1 MGSET
6 PSSEGVSFIYQMLKK
21 ILLFA
26 SLSGLLAGC
35 AFPGTDAAPTPLSA
49 EYISTLVA
57 MTGQAAIETSQA
69 LTPTASPTEILAP
82 TITFTPPPPPATA
95 TFTPQPNVPYAQ
107 IQFLEPGPMSKIV
120 SPVKL
125 QMMILAGESGIVQID
140 LLGEDGRLL
149 YRIVERINRDLGS
162 LFYSSRIPFEISA
175 AAETALIQV
184 STKDQYGRMQALN
197 SYPVVLLSSGRN
209 EITPAGNLIYERCV
223 LFNPPARDAT
233 VSGGVLTVSGHMWP
247 YNKQY
252 LVLDLVLPDG
262 KIAGSRIV
270 NMNGLDPQDFSTTI
284 PYKVTAPLL
293 ARLTIRQ
300 LDFDFVDN
308 LPIYVYSQEVL
319 LNP

>member
-1 MGSET
+1 
-6 PSSEGVSFIYQMLKK
+6 
-21 ILLFA
+21 
-26 SLSGLLAGC
+26 
-35 AFPGTDAAPTPLSA
+35 LSA

-57 MTGQAAIETSQA
+57 LTGQAAIETSQA
-69 LTPTASPTEILAP
+69 LTPTVLPTEILAP
-82 TITFTPPPPPATA
+82 MITFTPPPPPATP

-120 SPVKL
+120 SPLKF

-149 YRIVERINRDLGS
+149 YRSIERISRDLGS
-162 LFYSSRIPFEISA
+162 TFYNSRIPFEIRA

-197 SYPVVLLSSGRN
+197 SYPVVLLSSGTN

-233 VSGGVLTVSGHMWP
+233 VFGGVLTVNGHMWP

-252 LVLDLVLPDG
+252 LILDLILPDG

-270 NMNGLDPQDFSTTI
+270 NMHGLDPQDFSTTI
-284 PYKVTAPLL
+284 PYKVTGPLL

-300 LDFDFVDN
+300 LDFDFMDN
-308 LPIYVYSQEVL
+308 LPIYIYSQEIL

>member
-1 MGSET
+1 MGFRDALQR
-6 PSSEGVSFIYQMLKK
+6 GRFFYYQMLKK

-35 AFPGTDAAPTPLSA
+35 VIPGTGAVPTPSPVG
-49 EYISTLVA
+49 YISTLVA
-57 MTGQAAIETSQA
+57 MTGQAALETSQA

-120 SPVKL
+120 SPIKF
-125 QMMILAGESGIVQID
+125 QMMILAGESDIVQIE

-149 YRIVERINRDLGS
+149 YRIVERISRDLGS
-162 LFYSSRIPFEISA
+162 LFYSSKIPFEIRA
-175 AAETALIQV
+175 AAETGLIQV

-197 SYPVVLLSSGRN
+197 SYPVVLLSSGAN

-223 LFNPPARDAT
+223 LFEPRAHDAE

-252 LVLDLVLPDG
+252 IILDLVLPDG

-270 NMNGLDPQDFSTTI
+270 NMNGTDPQDFSTTI
-284 PYKVTAPLL
+284 PYKVRGPLL
-293 ARLTIRQ
+293 ARLTVRQ
-300 LDFDFVDN
+300 LDFDFISN
-308 LPIYVYSQEVL
+308 MPIYVYSQEIL

>member
-1 MGSET
+1 MGFRDALQR
-6 PSSEGVSFIYQMLKK
+6 GRLFCYQMLKK

-26 SLSGLLAGC
+26 SLSGFLAGC
-35 AFPGTDAAPTPLSA
+35 VFPGASAVPTPSPVG
-49 EYISTLVA
+49 YISTLVA
-57 MTGQAAIETSQA
+57 MTGQAVLETSQA

-82 TITFTPPPPPATA
+82 TITFTPPPPPATP

-107 IQFLEPGPMSKIV
+107 IQFLEPGPMSKVV
-120 SPVKL
+120 SPIKF
-125 QMMILAGESGIVQID
+125 QMMILAGESDIVQIE

-149 YRIVERINRDLGS
+149 YRIVERIGRDLGS
-162 LFYSSRIPFEISA
+162 LFYSSEIPFEIRA
-175 AAETALIQV
+175 AAETGLIQV

-197 SYPVVLLSSGRN
+197 SYPVVLLSSGAN

-223 LFNPPARDAT
+223 LFEPRARDAE

-270 NMNGLDPQDFSTTI
+270 NMNGTDPQDFSTTI
-284 PYKVTAPLL
+284 PYKVTSPLL
-293 ARLTIRQ
+293 ARLTVRQ
-300 LDFDFVDN
+300 LDFDFVAN
-308 LPIYVYSQEVL
+308 MPIYVYSQEIL

>member
-1 MGSET
+1 
-6 PSSEGVSFIYQMLKK
+6 
-21 ILLFA
+21 
-26 SLSGLLAGC
+26 
-35 AFPGTDAAPTPLSA
+35 
-49 EYISTLVA
+49 
-57 MTGQAAIETSQA
+57 
-69 LTPTASPTEILAP
+69 
-82 TITFTPPPPPATA
+82 
-95 TFTPQPNVPYAQ
+95 
-107 IQFLEPGPMSKIV
+107 MSKIV

-125 QMMILAGESGIVQID
+125 QMMILAGKSGIVQID

-162 LFYSSRIPFEISA
+162 LFYSSRIPFEIRA

-197 SYPVVLLSSGRN
+197 SYPVVLLSSGTN

-223 LFNPPARDAT
+223 LFEPRARDAE

-252 LVLDLVLPDG
+252 IVLDLIKPDG
-262 KIAGSRIV
+262 SPAGSRIV
-270 NMNGLDPQDFSTTI
+270 NMNGLAPQDFSTTI

-300 LDFDFVDN
+300 LDFDFIDN
-308 LPIYVYSQEVL
+308 LQIYVYSQEIL

>member
-1 MGSET
+1 
-6 PSSEGVSFIYQMLKK
+6 MLKK
-21 ILLFA
+21 FLLFA

-35 AFPGTDAAPTPLSA
+35 AFSGTDAAPTPLSA
-49 EYISTLVA
+49 DYISTLVA

-162 LFYSSRIPFEISA
+162 LFYSSRIPFEIRA

-197 SYPVVLLSSGRN
+197 SYPVVLLSSGTN

-223 LFNPPARDAT
+223 LFEPRARDAT

-252 LVLDLVLPDG
+252 IVLDLIKPDG
-262 KIAGSRIV
+262 SPAGSRIV

-284 PYKVTAPLL
+284 PYKVTEPSL

-300 LDFDFVDN
+300 LDFDFTDN
-308 LPIYVYSQEVL
+308 LPVYVYSQEVL